1 MAWLQLTL
9 ECDGEA
15 AEKLSGL
22 LEQFGAVSISLS
34 AASSDI
40 LVAEGILAPA
50 GFWKRTRLS
59 ALLHEDTDLDIL
71 LVCLRNCVEPEQIHA
86 HRIEAVADRDWVG
99 EVQKAHGPLIFG
111 ERLCICPGW
120 CEPPPQIPHL
130 IMLDPGLAFGT
141 GGHDTTAMCLEW
153 LAQNDIA
160 DRIVV
165 DYGCGSGVLA
175 LAAAALGARHV
186 YAVDIDPQSV
196 QAARDNTVRNRMQG
210 TVTVAFPDEI
220 KFPVADMIIANV
232 LLGPLL
238 RLAPEFAVMVVTGG
252 ALVLSGL
259 LAVQV
264 EECLAAYQTWFN
276 MQAPWYR
283 REWALLQGV
292 RRSTAERK

>member
-1 MAWLQLTL
+1 
-9 ECDGEA
+9 
-15 AEKLSGL
+15 
-22 LEQFGAVSISLS
+22 
-34 AASSDI
+34 
-40 LVAEGILAPA
+40 
-50 GFWKRTRLS
+50 
-59 ALLHEDTDLDIL
+59 
-71 LVCLRNCVEPEQIHA
+71 
-86 HRIEAVADRDWVG
+86 
-99 EVQKAHGPLIFG
+99 
-111 ERLCICPGW
+111 
-120 CEPPPQIPHL
+120 
-130 IMLDPGLAFGT
+130 MLDPGLAFGT